1 MTKETIKTLAEVWQ
15 GEAGRRLAK
24 LRQAQLAKNSFDIEW
39 FFVQVKSANQ
49 LAAKYRRQ
57 LKEVYGK

>member
-1 MTKETIKTLAEVWQ
+1 MNREMVMTFVKVWQ
-15 GEAGRRLAK
+15 CEAGRRLAK

-39 FFVQVKSANQ
+39 FLIQVKSANQ

-57 LKEVYGK
+57 LKEVVGK

>member
-24 LRQAQLAKNSFDIEW
+24 LRHAQLTRNTLDIEW
-39 FFVQVKSANQ
+39 FLIQVKSANQ

>member
-15 GEAGRRLAK
+15 CEAGRRLAK

-57 LKEVYGK
+57 LKEVIG